1 LPISSKPEVTAR
13 AEVTEVRGPQA
24 ATIDVHGIGKRY
36 QITWAVRP
44 VYDRLGES
52 LVRAMGR
59 LLGRKADDASA
70 ARIIWALKEVSLQIN
85 RGDVVG
91 LIGRNG
97 AGKSTLLK
105 ILSRITEPTE
115 GHAMMR
121 GRVGSLLEVGTGF
134 HPDLTGIENI
144 FMNGAI
150 LGMHRS
156 EVRRKLDQIVAFAE
170 IEKFANTPVK
180 FYSSGMY
187 VRLAFS
193 VAAHNEPDILLVDE
207 VLAVGDAAFQQK
219 CIGKMGEVAS
229 HGRTVVFVSHSMG
242 AITRL
247 CNRGVVLEAGRIH
260 YDGGINEAVKRY
272 NDLVFGGDQSA
283 GTRLPHVLY
292 EEGTPDHHDF
302 AITRIQLLTHD
313 GEPLPLVHTWD
324 DLVFRFHFRAR
335 EHVRRAGIHIELRTA
350 DGYKVLELS
359 TQPIANVPM
368 ALTPGEHFAD
378 LRVRKLPLAAG
389 DYLLSAGLVIPKVE
403 WLWQMPDLAG
413 ITIHPRDVYD
423 SGVAP
428 ALPGSTMAVDHEWR
442 I

>member
-1 LPISSKPEVTAR
+1 LPTFSESD
-13 AEVTEVRGPQA
+13 QA
-24 ATIDVHGIGKRY
+24 LGSASAHPPASAAIEVHGVGKRY
-36 QITWAVRP
+36 QIGWAVRP

-52 LVRAMGR
+52 LVGVFAR
-59 LLGRKADDASA
+59 LLGKSRNDSA
-70 ARIIWALKEVSLQIN
+70 GSRILWALKDVDLQIQ
-85 RGDVVG
+85 RGEVVG

-115 GHAMMR
+115 GHAILR
-121 GRVGSLLEVGTGF
+121 GRIGSLLEVGTGF

-150 LGMHRS
+150 LGMKRT
-156 EVRRKLDQIVAFAE
+156 EVRRKLDEIIAFAE
-170 IEKFANTPVK
+170 IEKFAQTPVK

-219 CIGKMGEVAS
+219 CLGKMGEVAS
-229 HGRTVVFVSHSMG
+229 HGRTVVFVSHSMS

-247 CNRGVVLEAGRIH
+247 CNRGIVLEAGRVH
-260 YDGGINEAVKRY
+260 FDGTVHDAVKRY
-272 NDLVFGGDQSA
+272 NDLVFGGDQSS
-283 GTRLPHVLY
+283 GGRLPHVLFQ
-292 EEGTPDHHDF
+292 EGAPDHHDF
-302 AITRIQLLTHD
+302 AITRIELLSPA
-313 GEPLPLVHTWD
+313 GEPMPVVHTWD
-324 DLVFRFHFRAR
+324 DLLMRFHFRAR
-335 EHVRRAGIHIELRTA
+335 QHVRRAGIHIELRTA
-350 DGYKVLELS
+350 DGHKVIELS

-368 ALTPGEHFAD
+368 AITPGEHHAD
-378 LRVRKLPLAAG
+378 LRINKLPLSAG

-413 ITIHPRDVYD
+413 LTVHPRDVYD

-428 ALPGSTMAVDHEWR
+428 ALPGSAVAVEHEWQ